1 MRLIVACTTAAWIG
15 IIVNLAY
22 TTNKGVLGGY
32 LPPWVTMA
40 AILLGLGS
48 TLLTFMTC
56 LLLASDR
63 RKTCT
68 PKEIVTLIYGFSLVG
83 ALFLPLLAQ

>member
-1 MRLIVACTTAAWIG
+1 MRLIVASTTAAWIG
-15 IIVNLAY
+15 IIVCVTY
-22 TTNKGVLGGY
+22 QTGKGVLGGD
-32 LPPWVTMA
+32 LPPWVTVVA
-40 AILLGLGS
+40 VLLGLGS

-68 PKEIVTLIYGFSLVG
+68 PKGIVTLIYGFSIVG